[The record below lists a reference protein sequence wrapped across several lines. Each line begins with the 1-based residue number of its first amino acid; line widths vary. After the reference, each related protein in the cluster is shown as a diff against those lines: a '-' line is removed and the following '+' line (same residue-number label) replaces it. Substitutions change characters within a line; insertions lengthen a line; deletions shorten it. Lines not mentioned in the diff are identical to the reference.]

1 MLVFFPGGTLK
12 RILSSNLVRLQ
23 PSESTPDKF
32 GPIGIVEIVVVPDR
46 TYSPIDVIYGL
57 IVVGCSDLS
66 HLQVHEVVY
75 VCVLGRFVDGWN
87 VSVLFLEPDPF
98 VSRLDSFRLVG
109 VLLVLFSDLCYF
121 SINLRVHVIL
131 LVLDRVK
138 RFVIRANPVPCFITL
153 VIAIN
158 LASLAVLVSQLQV
171 YVDWRQ
177 SFHTETWVCSVFLQI
192 PVRWN
197 VS

>member
-1 MLVFFPGGTLK
+1 MK

-75 VCVLGRFVDGWN
+75 VCVLGRFVDG
-87 VSVLFLEPDPF
+87 
-98 VSRLDSFRLVG
+98 
-109 VLLVLFSDLCYF
+109 
-121 SINLRVHVIL
+121 
-131 LVLDRVK
+131 
-138 RFVIRANPVPCFITL
+138 
-153 VIAIN
+153 
-158 LASLAVLVSQLQV
+158 
-171 YVDWRQ
+171 
-177 SFHTETWVCSVFLQI
+177 
-192 PVRWN
+192 
-197 VS
+197 